1 MSEQS
6 AKSEVTPEIQ
16 DGEKVANIP
25 VEASAGATVETPVQD
40 KGKGVLMESTHQ
52 DISMDDAESS
62 SEDEAAE
69 GGIDVVDPDEEDTM
83 EEIDPQNIISGER
96 RTRGRNIDFAKAA
109 KELGPDDEDEDE
121 EDEDFEIVEDEEM
134 KE

>member
-6 AKSEVTPEIQ
+6 AKSEETPISQ
-16 DGEKVANIP
+16 DGKQIANVPIN
-25 VEASAGATVETPVQD
+25 ASVGATAETPTHD
-40 KGKGVLMESTHQ
+40 KGKGISNESTTH
-52 DISMDDAESS
+52 DISMDEDDSS

-69 GGIDVVDPDEEDTM
+69 GGVDVIDEDAL
-83 EEIDPQNIISGER
+83 EEISLENIINGNR
-96 RTRGRNIDFAKAA
+96 RTRGRNIDFVEAA

-121 EDEDFEIVEDEEM
+121 EDDDFEMIEDEEM